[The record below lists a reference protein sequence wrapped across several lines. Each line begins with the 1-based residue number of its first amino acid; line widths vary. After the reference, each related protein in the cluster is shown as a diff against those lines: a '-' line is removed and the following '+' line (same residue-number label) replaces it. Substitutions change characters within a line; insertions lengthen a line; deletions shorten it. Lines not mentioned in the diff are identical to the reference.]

1 MDAHLAKTV
10 LWAVLAVHLCLLT
23 VVTLFTAM
31 DEMRD
36 AKSGYT
42 AWHAALYV
50 LHTTPR
56 RISELTPYA
65 VFVGV
70 LAGLGLL
77 ARNGEITVLRA
88 AGVSVARLFASV
100 AAAGLV
106 ALVASLAIG
115 EFAAPWGE
123 QRAAAI
129 KSRSGEGDQTTTNT
143 WLRRGGLFTNV
154 GGYDDQGRLVNVRQ
168 FVLENGRL
176 RTSRHAEHAALGGE
190 EGAWLLRNVAQTN
203 LGGRAT
209 RVTRPAALLWRSD
222 LAPALLTAKA
232 AVDPAKLSL
241 ADLRLGID
249 QLRREGLSTTRHQV
263 FFWSKALQPAAV
275 LGLVLVAVGF
285 VLGPLREVGMG
296 TRLCVGV
303 AVGLAFKYLV
313 DVFGPMSIVFAI
325 PPWLAM
331 SAPVAVCWLA
341 GAMLIR
347 RL

>member
-1 MDAHLAKTV
+1 MDTHLAKTV
-10 LWAVLAVHLCLLT
+10 LWAVLAVHFCLLT

-42 AWHAALYV
+42 AWQTALYV
-50 LHTTPR
+50 LYTTPR
-56 RISELTPYA
+56 RMSDLAPYA

-88 AGVSVARLFASV
+88 AGVSVARLFAAV
-100 AAAGLV
+100 AAP
-106 ALVASLAIG
+106 ALGVLIGSLALS

-123 QRAAAI
+123 ERAAAI
-129 KSRSGEGDQTTTNT
+129 KSRSREGGQTITNT
-143 WLRRGGLFTNV
+143 WHRRGELFTNV
-154 GGYDDQGRLVNVRQ
+154 GGYDDEGRLVNVRQ
-168 FVLENGRL
+168 FVLANGRL
-176 RTSRHAEHAALGGE
+176 RASRRAEHAALGNE
-190 EGAWLLRNVAQTN
+190 EGAWVLRNVVQTN
-203 LGGRAT
+203 LSGEET
-209 RVTRPAALLWRSD
+209 RVARPAELLWRSH

-241 ADLRLGID
+241 LDLRLGIR
-249 QLRREGLSTTRHQV
+249 QLRREGLATTRYQV

-275 LGLVLVAVGF
+275 LGLVLLAVGF

-296 TRLCVGV
+296 TRLCVGI

-331 SAPVAVCWLA
+331 SVPVAVCWLA
-341 GAMLIR
+341 GALLIR